1 MSIADYNATV
11 PNNVRRILSEK
22 GMKQCVV
29 AERAGLSN
37 QQLSDMLAERKI
49 IKACDIIA
57 LAKALGVQVNDLFVA
72 AEAEGRR
79 FK

>member
-11 PNNVRRILSEK
+11 PNNIRRILYEK

-49 IKACDIIA
+49 IKACDVLA
-57 LAKALGVQVNDLFVA
+57 LAKVLECTPNDLFAIVD
-72 AEAEGRR
+72 G
-79 FK
+79 

>member
-1 MSIADYNATV
+1 MSIAECNAMV
-11 PNNVRRILSEK
+11 PVNIRRIITQK

-49 IKACDIIA
+49 IKACDVLA
-57 LAKALGVQVNDLFVA
+57 LAKVLECTPNDLFAIVD
-72 AEAEGRR
+72 G
-79 FK
+79 